1 MNDKELADA
10 VVALGVGQR
19 IDLEDPHSGTA
30 WVLTEDCGT
39 AWLTGESFVR
49 DWRVAGAL
57 MEKCTDLHYDT
68 ISTWNSKP
76 SLTTIIAWANGGVD
90 SSEEVEVNES
100 LPRAIIE
107 ACVEAATKQGDPK

>member
-10 VVALGVGQR
+10 VVALGDMNILRDGDERGGPYYVSFF
-19 IDLEDPHSGTA
+19 DPA
-30 WVLTEDCGT
+30 D
-39 AWLTGESFVR
+39 AKMAVR

-107 ACVEAATKQGDPK
+107 ACVEALGDSDE